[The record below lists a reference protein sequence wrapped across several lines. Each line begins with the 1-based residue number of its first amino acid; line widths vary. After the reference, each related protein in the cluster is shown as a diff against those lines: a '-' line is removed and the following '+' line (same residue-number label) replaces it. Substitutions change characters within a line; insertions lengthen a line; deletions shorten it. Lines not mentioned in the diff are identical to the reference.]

1 MLKKIFLPLLALLL
15 GTTSAPLAAEIRLS
29 AAASMTEALGELNG
43 VYAAGHPGVAVVPN
57 YAASGTLAKQIAQ
70 GAPVD
75 LFVSANPK
83 WMDYLVEENRVASEG
98 VRTLA
103 FNSLAL
109 VGSTTQKISSL
120 DDLNRLRRI
129 AIGSPKSVPAGQY
142 AEEALTRAGLYR
154 ELLDAGRLV
163 FAQDVRQALLYA
175 DRGEVDGAFVYRTD
189 ALLARE
195 AGILFAVPTELHARV
210 AYPMG
215 LTTAG
220 ERNPAAVEFFRF
232 LQSAE
237 AGKILQK
244 YGFVLE

>member
-1 MLKKIFLPLLALLL
+1 MLRKMFLPLLALLL
-15 GTTSAPLAAEIRLS
+15 ATAPAPLAAEIRLS

-43 VYAAGHPGVAVVPN
+43 AYAAGHPGVAVVPN

-83 WMDYLVEENRVASEG
+83 WMEFLVAEGRVAAAG
-98 VRTLA
+98 VRNLA
-103 FNSLAL
+103 YNSLVL
-109 VGSTTQKISSL
+109 VGSQERTVASF
-120 DDLNRLRRI
+120 DDLRRLRRI
-129 AIGSPKSVPAGQY
+129 AIGSPRSVPAGQY

-154 ELLDAGRLV
+154 ELAEAGKLV

-195 AGILFAVPTELHARV
+195 AGILFAVPAELHARV

-215 LTTAG
+215 LTSAG
-220 ERNPAAVEFFRF
+220 ERNPDAVEFFRF

-244 YGFVLE
+244 HGFVLE